1 MIELQL
7 RVALGDF
14 TLSVDCAARGRV
26 TALVGHS
33 GAGKTSLLDAIAGLR
48 RARGRIVVDGTTLLD
63 TDNGIALPPE
73 QRGVGYVPQDVAL
86 FPHMSVRENV
96 TFGGSDAALLD
107 RMSAALEIAPLLE
120 RDPSTLSGG
129 EKQRVAIARALMTRP
144 RLLLL
149 DEPLAAIDPPLRDR
163 ILHYLRAIR
172 DTISVPMIYA
182 THQIP
187 EALGLSDESIV
198 LDRGRVAG
206 FGSSGEILHDRSV
219 AGRDSVENVFE
230 VDFPRADV
238 ERGVTRV
245 RSKEGLELHLPFD
258 AVSDARFPL
267 LVRISGDEV
276 MLFTEEP
283 KGISARNVFCGTI
296 GKHEVNAGTVELRV
310 DTPAP
315 IHVRL
320 TEEADAALGLKP
332 ERRVWVAIRTRAI
345 RIIG

>member
-1 MIELQL
+1 MIELQF
-7 RVALGDF
+7 RVALAEF
-14 TLSVDCAARGRV
+14 TLSVDCATRGRV

-33 GAGKTSLLDAIAGLR
+33 GSGKTSLLEAIAGLR
-48 RARGRIVVDGTTLLD
+48 RAMGRIVVEGTVLLD
-63 TDNGIALPPE
+63 SARGIALAPE
-73 QRGVGYVPQDVAL
+73 ERGVGYVPQDVAL
-86 FPHMSVRENV
+86 FPHMSVRRNV
-96 TFGGSDAALLD
+96 TFGGTDVDLLERVCAALEIAALLD
-107 RMSAALEIAPLLE
+107 RE
-120 RDPSTLSGG
+120 PSTLSGG

-163 ILHYLRAIR
+163 ILHHLRAIR
-172 DTISVPMIYA
+172 DTIGTPMIYA

-206 FGSSGEILHDRSV
+206 FGPSQLILHDRNI

-230 VDFPRADV
+230 VDDPQPDV
-238 ERGVTRV
+238 ANGVTRV
-245 RSKEGLELHLPFD
+245 RSKDGLELHLPYE
-258 AVSDARFPL
+258 AVVDARFPL

-276 MLFTEEP
+276 MLFTEAP
-283 KGISARNVFCGTI
+283 RGISARNVFRGSI
-296 GKHEVNAGTVELRV
+296 GRHELNAGTVELRI

-320 TEEADAALGLKP
+320 TEEADAALGLAP
-332 ERRVWVAIRTRAI
+332 GREVWVAIRTRAI
-345 RIIG
+345 QVIG